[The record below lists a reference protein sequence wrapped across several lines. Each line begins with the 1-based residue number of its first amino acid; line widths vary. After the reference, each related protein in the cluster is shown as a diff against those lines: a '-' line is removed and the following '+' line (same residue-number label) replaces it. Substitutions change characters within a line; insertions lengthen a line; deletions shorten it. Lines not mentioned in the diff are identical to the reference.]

1 MSYSTFDEYNTQFS
15 GLKPYE
21 IPGLKPY
28 QITYLKNREN
38 KITELRAERERKLN
52 IKKTAYA
59 HNIHLK
65 YVMGNGS
72 RQFKRSINSDTHNNI
87 NAWLFRFH
95 NTKK

>member
-1 MSYSTFDEYNTQFS
+1 MSS
-15 GLKPYE
+15 GLSD
-21 IPGLKPY
+21 Y
-28 QITYLKNREN
+28 QIAYLKNREI
-38 KITELRAERERKLN
+38 KKAEIRAEKERKLN

-59 HNIHLK
+59 YQLHAG

-72 RQFKRSINSDTHNNI
+72 RQFKRSLDTVTHNNI

>member
-1 MSYSTFDEYNTQFS
+1 MSYLTFDDYKKQIS
-15 GLKPYE
+15 GLKSYE

-28 QITYLKNREN
+28 QIQFLK
-38 KITELRAERERKLN
+38 EREAQSLKIQQEREQKLN
-52 IKKTAYA
+52 IKKIAYA
-59 HNIHLK
+59 QNIHLK

-72 RQFKRSINSDTHNNI
+72 RQFKRSLDTETHNNI